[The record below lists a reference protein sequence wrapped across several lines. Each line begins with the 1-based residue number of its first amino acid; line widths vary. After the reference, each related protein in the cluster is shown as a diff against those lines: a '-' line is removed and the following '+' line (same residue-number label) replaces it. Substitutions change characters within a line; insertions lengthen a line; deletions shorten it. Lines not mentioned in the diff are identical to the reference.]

1 METSKLKTYLQNY
14 LDTVAIP
21 RFRDEPNSDGI
32 ESFIVYDVLKGSYQP
47 PIIHVFLDSLP
58 SDKNKFSLDTK
69 DKLRRLESDIKDFIK
84 MFTIKNPV
92 KVHLNKRPLF
102 KSGKTYSTDV

>member
-1 METSKLKTYLQNY
+1 MEISKLKKYLQNY
-14 LDTVAIP
+14 LDSVATP
-21 RFRDEPNSDGI
+21 RFNEEPNSDGI
-32 ESFIVYDVLKGSYQP
+32 ESFVVYDVLKGSYQP

-58 SDKNKFSLDTK
+58 TDKNTFSPDTK
-69 DKLRRLESDIKDFIK
+69 DRLRRLESDIKDFIK

-102 KSGKTYSTDV
+102 KSGRTYSTDI